1 MTHRLV
7 GLSLADLTMDLQEIK
22 SSIVRQMIDNAYLSN
37 WPRVEVADDV
47 VNENT
52 YDDLL
57 TLRPGGMVRSRRLG
71 GIQPMMIPYTADK
84 SFPLIEYLDQT
95 QEVRTGVARHNQGIN
110 PDDLNKT
117 ATGIS
122 LMQQAAAQRVELF
135 ARIFALGVEGLMRGV
150 MSLVRRHQQQERII
164 RVTGGWLTID
174 PRQWREE
181 MPVTVS
187 VGLGTG
193 NTDQLL
199 GHLQTLIQLQGTIV
213 QQQGGV
219 NGPLVYAQNVY
230 DALRQLQESAG
241 FNQSFFTDPS
251 KPPPPPPPGMGPQQP
266 PPPPNPAVIV
276 AQAQVQATQ
285 MKAQAALAAAQA
297 KAQSD
302 AQIQQQKAQLDAQLA
317 QQAQQHQLMLEAQ
330 KAQHQ
335 MDLERQQ
342 AQHDLVIARAKV
354 EAEAAVQQR
363 EVELKYAAGA
373 YAAGRGIAAGP
384 PPNGAT

>member
-1 MTHRLV
+1 
-7 GLSLADLTMDLQEIK
+7 MDLQEIK

-71 GIQPMMIPYTADK
+71 GIQPMTIPYTADK

-150 MSLVRRHQQQERII
+150 MGLVRRHQQQERII
-164 RVTGGWLTID
+164 RVTGGWLRID

-193 NTDQLL
+193 NTDQLI
-199 GHLQTLIQLQGTIV
+199 GHLTQLITLQGTIV

-241 FNQSFFTDPS
+241 FKQSFFTDPS
-251 KPPPPPPPGMGPQQP
+251 KPPPH
-266 PPPPNPAVIV
+266 A
-276 AQAQVQATQ
+276 AARRAAARAT
-285 MKAQAALAAAQA
+285 AAAAQPCGDRGA
-297 KAQSD
+297 GAGPGD
-302 AQIQQQKAQLDAQLA
+302 ADEGAGGVAGRA
-317 QQAQQHQLMLEAQ
+317 GEGA
-330 KAQHQ
+330 
-335 MDLERQQ
+335 ERC
-342 AQHDLVIARAKV
+342 ADPAAEGAARR
-354 EAEAAVQQR
+354 AAR
-363 EVELKYAAGA
+363 AAGA
-373 YAAGRGIAAGP
+373 AAPADARGAE
-384 PPNGAT
+384 GARTRWIWSGSRRSTTW